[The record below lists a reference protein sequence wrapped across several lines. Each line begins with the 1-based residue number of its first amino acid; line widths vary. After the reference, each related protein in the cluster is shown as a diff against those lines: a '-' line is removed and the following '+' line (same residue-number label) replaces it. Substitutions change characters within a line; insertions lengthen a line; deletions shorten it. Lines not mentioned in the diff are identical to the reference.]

1 MLCENCGKRQANVRY
16 TESINGITK
25 EINLCE
31 ECSRKLGITNSMDM
45 DVFSMDIP
53 SFFGSFLED
62 FANDG
67 MMPMLDKSAQIRCKS
82 CNSTF
87 DDIIKSGKLG
97 CPNCYDSFD
106 FKLDPILKRIQGAN
120 RHVGRLGKILDNEI
134 KYKEDEN
141 KEAQNGEENNKDAKN
156 AKMTQLEKLQEDLK
170 QAVKEE
176 RYEDAAKIRDE
187 IKKLEK

>member
-16 TESINGITK
+16 TESINGVTK

-67 MMPMLDKSAQIRCKS
+67 MMPMLDKMAQIRCKS

-87 DDIIKSGKLG
+87 DDIIKSIRKGAAGICCTDSSTTNSTIRKFSRTTGSDLG
-97 CPNCYDSFD
+97 R
-106 FKLDPILKRIQGAN
+106 ILSRSRRAKRAT
-120 RHVGRLGKILDNEI
+120 
-134 KYKEDEN
+134 
-141 KEAQNGEENNKDAKN
+141 N
-156 AKMTQLEKLQEDLK
+156 AIISTNDLRPT
-170 QAVKEE
+170 AC
-176 RYEDAAKIRDE
+176 RS
-187 IKKLEK
+187 

>member
-16 TESINGITK
+16 TESINGVTK

-67 MMPMLDKSAQIRCKS
+67 MMPMLDKMAQIRCKS

-87 DDIIKSGKLG
+87 DDIIKSGMLG
-97 CPNCYDSFD
+97 CPNCYDTFD

-120 RHVGRLGKILDNEI
+120 RHVGRIGKISDNEI
-134 KYKEDEN
+134 KYKEEQN
-141 KEAQNGEENNKDAKN
+141 KEETKTKEN
-156 AKMTQLEKLQEDLK
+156 AKDTKITELKKLQEDLK